1 MGIPGWDIG
10 ESVKFI
16 LLLILIVTTCQAQPI
31 ILELSNQINGT
42 GLVDMSGPGEF
53 EQRAVGVQN
62 ISMNFSL
69 NESAFEQKL

>member
-1 MGIPGWDIG
+1 M
-10 ESVKFI
+10 K
-16 LLLILIVTTCQAQPI
+16 LLLLLALCLTTCQAQPI

-42 GLVDMSGPGEF
+42 GLVDMSGPGGF

-69 NESAFEQKL
+69 NESAFEGWI